1 MNPQPAD
8 ETPLDETA
16 FPLPAAEGLP
26 EQRVEELAAY
36 DEQLRR
42 GEGQTW
48 AAGEPLTTSLPPD
61 LVECLH
67 WIEEVWPRAGKQPAA
82 ERELPSHIGRFEIAR
97 VLGQGGFGIVYLA
110 RDPLLNRQV
119 ALKVPRLHAL
129 ASDSL
134 RERFRRE
141 ARATAALDHPHIVPI
156 HEMGEAGPLHYLAFA
171 YCEGPNLAQWL
182 KLQAGPVPPHMAAG
196 VVRALAEAVHY
207 SHDRGVLHR
216 DLKPSNVLLFPVAAG
231 AGEMALPYVPRIV
244 DFGLARL
251 AEEELE
257 ATGTTGVIGTPL
269 YMAPEQ
275 ALGLPEEVGPAA
287 DIYALGIILY
297 ELLCGRPPFVGTR
310 PLEVLDQVRSA
321 EPPPLRKQRPE
332 VPRDLETICLKCL
345 QKRPAERY
353 ATAQA
358 LADDLARFLQGAEV
372 LARPVTMWLRL
383 VRWCQQPQ
391 RLREAG
397 WTVVAVNIVMGG
409 WTLIAAIA
417 VAAGWVP
424 RPDHL
429 TAAEVWRQLLPVVVL
444 TSPVLA
450 AVGVAIMNGK
460 KWAAQIGAGTG
471 AGMTVVALLLGL
483 RWIENPYSW
492 LYNDIPGYAL
502 QVYLMLAMLCL
513 VQTLASAIAWMALRA
528 KEQGMLPRMGT
539 DGHG

>member
-1 MNPQPAD
+1 
-8 ETPLDETA
+8 
-16 FPLPAAEGLP
+16 
-26 EQRVEELAAY
+26 
-36 DEQLRR
+36 
-42 GEGQTW
+42 
-48 AAGEPLTTSLPPD
+48 
-61 LVECLH
+61 
-67 WIEEVWPRAGKQPAA
+67 
-82 ERELPSHIGRFEIAR
+82 
-97 VLGQGGFGIVYLA
+97 
-110 RDPLLNRQV
+110 V

-156 HEMGEAGPLHYLAFA
+156 HEMGDAGPLHYIAFA

-182 KLQAGPVPPHMAAG
+182 KLQAAAVPPRMAAQM
-196 VVRALAEAVHY
+196 VRGLAEAVHY
-207 SHDRGVLHR
+207 SHQRGVLHR
-216 DLKPSNVLLFPVAAG
+216 DLKPSNVLLFPLPAGAAG
-231 AGEMALPYVPRIV
+231 EPGVPFVPRIV

-275 ALGLPEEVGPAA
+275 ALGSSEEQGPAA
-287 DIYALGIILY
+287 DIYALGVVLY
-297 ELLCGRPPFVGTR
+297 ELLCGRPPFLGTR
-310 PLEVLDQVRSA
+310 PLEVLDQVRGA
-321 EPPPLRKQRPE
+321 DPPPLRKQRPD

-358 LADDLARFLQGAEV
+358 LADDLGRFLQGAEV
-372 LARPVTMWLRL
+372 AARPVTMWQRL
-383 VRWCQQPQ
+383 VRWCQEPQ

-409 WTLIAAIA
+409 WTLFATVA

-429 TAAEVWRQLLPVVVL
+429 SAAEVWRQLLPVVVF
-444 TSPVLA
+444 TSPVLVA
-450 AVGVAIMNGK
+450 IGVAIMQGK
-460 KWAAQIGAGTG
+460 KWAAQIGAGSG

-483 RWIENPYSW
+483 RLIENPYSW

-502 QVYLMLAMLCL
+502 QVYLLLAMLCF
-513 VQTLASAIAWMALRA
+513 VQTLASVIAWMALSARE
-528 KEQGMLPRMGT
+528 KRL
-539 DGHG
+539 